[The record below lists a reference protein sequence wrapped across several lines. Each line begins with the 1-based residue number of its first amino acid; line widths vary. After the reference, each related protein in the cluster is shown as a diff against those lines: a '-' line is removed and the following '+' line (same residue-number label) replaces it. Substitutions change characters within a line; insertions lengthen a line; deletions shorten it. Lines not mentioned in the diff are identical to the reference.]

1 MNGKKNWSKILLALG
16 VLIGVVGVSYAL
28 WRVSFSSTND
38 NSLTATCF
46 NVSFTDQNNI
56 SIEKAYP
63 LLDKDGKKL
72 TPYEFTITNNCDSY
86 AKYDINLEVL
96 NTSTLTNMDYIKLM
110 LDDGTPALV
119 SSYNVTTKTLSNAS
133 SAYKISTGYLNA
145 NESKTYNL
153 RLWLDE
159 NVTGETEGVQ
169 NNTFTSKITVKASY
183 AEELPIQTPAATND
197 IIELAKTDTTN
208 LATDDYGNIR
218 YIGKNPNNYVRV
230 EGEEYT
236 SDVYYGY
243 SSSTSTSYKEYSS
256 LEKCT
261 NASSYNVN
269 CKVGKAKGT
278 PILWRIIGVMKDIDD
293 GTGNKSDRLKIV
305 RNEQIA
311 RLSWDT
317 SESSVNNGRGVNEWS
332 QADLMKLL
340 NPGFSNDQYDNSL
353 YWNNKAG
360 SCYYGALFDCDFTS
374 TGIKDSMKNLIDSAV
389 WNTGSQ
395 GSAYMLSNGKPSQFY
410 EYERSTNTGKI
421 CSSGASCNDTIE
433 RTTKWT
439 GKIGLIYPSDYGYA
453 TSGGSENTTR
463 DTCLNTI
470 LFDWSRGS
478 GCKDNSWIYDGEESW
493 TMMPYAAYDVAN
505 YVFFIS
511 GYVNSVGVGNAYN
524 VKPSAYLK
532 SSVKIVSGSG
542 SQDDPFV
549 LEN

>member
-1 MNGKKNWSKILLALG
+1 MNGKKKWSKILLIFG

-28 WRVSFSSTND
+28 WRASFSSTND

-46 NVSFTDQNNI
+46 NVSFADQNNI

-110 LDDGTPALV
+110 LDDGTPTLV

-133 SAYKISTGYLNA
+133 SAYKISTGYLDA
-145 NESKTYNL
+145 KESKTYNL

-169 NNTFTSKITVKASY
+169 NNTFASKITVNTSY
-183 AEELPIQTPAATND
+183 VEGLPAQTPSATDD
-197 IIELAKTDTTN
+197 IVELVKTDTTN

-218 YIGKNPNNYVRV
+218 YIGMNPNNYVRV

-243 SSSTSTSYKEYSS
+243 SSSTSTSYNEYSS
-256 LEKCT
+256 LEECT

-311 RLSWDT
+311 RLSWDI

-360 SCYYGALFDCDFTS
+360 SCHYGELFDCDFTS

>member
-1 MNGKKNWSKILLALG
+1 MNGKKKWSKILLIFG

-28 WRVSFSSTND
+28 WRASFSSTND

-243 SSSTSTSYKEYSS
+243 SSSTSTSYNEYSS
-256 LEKCT
+256 LEECT

-311 RLSWDT
+311 RLSWDI

-360 SCYYGALFDCDFTS
+360 SCHYGELFDCDFTS